1 MKNLRHDITLIAILA
16 SSQLALAGAGA
27 SGEAMAEAAEEGG
40 GIFGAILMF
49 GTIWVVGTVWQ
60 KIRDANE
67 EAKQKRKEALR
78 KKAYMI
84 EKKIKSYIQL
94 SIETEKEHRYIYS
107 LPSLPFGASCLT
119 SPRKIFNATY
129 RAKSLYTN
137 SKWLISAVNGYL
149 DAENNS
155 NRLKPEYDGSLSKFY
170 YAEYGKKTKTR
181 DWEEYDIL
189 MDGYECGKSAHFV
202 YAR

>member
-1 MKNLRHDITLIAILA
+1 MKNLRHDITLIAALA

-84 EKKIKSYIQL
+84 EKKINSRLLAIREAEQ
-94 SIETEKEHRYIYS
+94 KEHISFDIPFIYLS
-107 LPSLPFGASCLT
+107 HIEHNVISTKQRMKLINENRG
-119 SPRKIFNATY
+119 
-129 RAKSLYTN
+129 
-137 SKWLISAVNGYL
+137 WLVSAVNGYM
-149 DAENNS
+149 DAEAKKDK
-155 NRLKPEYDGSLSKFY
+155 LKPELVYSKSKISYPEF
-170 YAEYGKKTKTR
+170 GFRTLTD
-181 DWEEYDIL
+181 DWDKLKIL
-189 MDGYECGKSAHFV
+189 LDGYNFGKIA
-202 YAR
+202 YQGYC